1 MFYYLSCSRYDRKLQ
16 ISIFTLRTTMN
27 IKIFLSGIFIHT
39 IYYLCYIQKILS
51 SMKLIHSQNRNGIH
65 IS

>member
-27 IKIFLSGIFIHT
+27 IKYFYLEFLFIQYIIYVIFKKYFHL
-39 IYYLCYIQKILS
+39 
-51 SMKLIHSQNRNGIH
+51 
-65 IS
+65 